1 MPTPSAEIMALLE
14 TFRVA
19 FTAPTYR
26 SALTLRYGVILTPG
40 PRTVT
45 AALRVLGLATGQ
57 AFGKSIGCSAARP
70 GRRCC

>member
-1 MPTPSAEIMALLE
+1 MPTPSTEIMALLE

-45 AALRVLGLATGQ
+45 AAL
-57 AFGKSIGCSAARP
+57 
-70 GRRCC
+70 